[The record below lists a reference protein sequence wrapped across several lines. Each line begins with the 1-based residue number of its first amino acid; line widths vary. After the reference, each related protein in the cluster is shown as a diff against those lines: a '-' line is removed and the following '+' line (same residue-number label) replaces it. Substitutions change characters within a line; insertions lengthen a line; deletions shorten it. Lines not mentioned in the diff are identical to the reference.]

1 MISSTT
7 EINTSDGIRTIREMG
22 AEVSL
27 FSQIESVTSR
37 MVNSDTG
44 TLLLPVVLDNFRD
57 AVLYV
62 NTNQ

>member
-1 MISSTT
+1 
-7 EINTSDGIRTIREMG
+7 MG